1 MDNDLKKF
9 LTLKF
14 LNWSWMYEYED
25 GKWVPKDWQ
34 NGASE
39 IINVAVGKYRG
50 SLLTGEQ
57 AVVGF
62 IYKNGNYREYFGDKE
77 EVFMEAVAKIKE
89 KRN

>member
-1 MDNDLKKF
+1 MKMVSGFQRLA
-9 LTLKF
+9 
-14 LNWSWMYEYED
+14 
-25 GKWVPKDWQ
+25 

-62 IYKNGNYREYFGDKE
+62 HL
-77 EVFMEAVAKIKE
+77 
-89 KRN
+89 